1 MTRAFPYCFSPRL
14 GAFALAA
21 GLALV
26 FAAAAPSLAEI
37 EPKYYREWQ
46 DKAPEVVTI
55 RIGAVRPAV
64 TTNRHRDGDTL
75 LIQTRV
81 EAEATVEAVERSA
94 SGLKPGDAIRI
105 QYVTTRSEPPMAG
118 PSPLPVLKRGETVP
132 AFLLAVSKGLYAPAA
147 KGASFEPLIQLK

>member
-1 MTRAFPYCFSPRL
+1 MTPNFHIAFDRRIVVI
-14 GAFALAA
+14 AA
-21 GLALV
+21 ALV
-26 FAAAAPSLAEI
+26 AITMTAAPLLAEI
-37 EPKYYREWQ
+37 HPKYYREWQ

-55 RIGAVRPAV
+55 RIGAVKPAV

-105 QYVTTRSEPPMAG
+105 EYTTTRAEPPMEG
-118 PSPLPVLKRGETVP
+118 PRPLPVLKRGETVP

-147 KGASFEPLIQLK
+147 KGASFEPLIKLR